1 MSSPSSLSCVFQFSK
16 TAYPPFFTEQQHK
29 QHIQFSPIY
38 VHAHTRVAV
47 QSSILTAHI
56 YGPMAKRVLIAAAT
70 TGGALATP
78 NGLSRTP
85 PAGWMSWQT
94 FRCATNCTAAPTAC
108 INEDLYRA
116 QADALIS
123 TGLAA
128 AGFSSVHLDDC
139 IMAPER
145 DRTTHELLADP
156 VRFPSGFQ
164 ALGTYFHERNL
175 TFAMY
180 TAESDTTCAGLP
192 GSRGFEALDARTFA
206 GWGADYLKADGC
218 GDPTYYAQGYAAMG
232 AALQATGRPIEFSCS
247 WPAYLGSDET
257 QKPFGAMVGDGCNLW
272 RNYIDMGPTVGVS
285 ESASDGLGLAV
296 CR

>member
-1 MSSPSSLSCVFQFSK
+1 
-16 TAYPPFFTEQQHK
+16 
-29 QHIQFSPIY
+29 
-38 VHAHTRVAV
+38 
-47 QSSILTAHI
+47 
-56 YGPMAKRVLIAAAT
+56 MAKRVLVAASI
-70 TGGALATP
+70 GGALAIP

-108 INEDLYRA
+108 INENLYRA

-145 DRTTHELLADP
+145 DPTTHELLADP

-192 GSRGFEALDARTFA
+192 GSRGYEALDARTFA

-218 GDPTYYAQGYAAMG
+218 GDPTYYSQGYAAMG

-257 QKPFGAMVGDGCNLW
+257 QKPFGAMVSDGCNLW
-272 RNYIDMGPTVGVS
+272 RNYIDMGPTVGVRENGHLVLCLFGS
-285 ESASDGLGLAV
+285 PARSNLPLCSLATCKAS
-296 CR
+296 